1 MLKILLIEDEL
12 IIAKDLKMT
21 LEKNE
26 FSNVQIAKNETEA
39 FQLFKDYNYDLIITD
54 INLNSAKDGIEI
66 ISYFNTLEKVPV
78 VYLTAYSDND
88 IIKRAEAT
96 SPFAYL
102 LKPFNESQLKATI
115 NLALI
120 NFKKRPLDS
129 REFIYNSEQIMKLTK
144 REKQVLVTLSS
155 GNSTKE
161 IAEVLSI
168 SNQTVE
174 KHKQN
179 IREKLNLR
187 TVAEMINFTMTSRL
201 YKLK

>member
-66 ISYFNTLEKVPV
+66 ISYFNTLKKVPV

-120 NFKKRPLDS
+120 NFKKKPLDS
-129 REFIYNSEQIMKLTK
+129 GEFNYNSEQIMKLTK

>member
-1 MLKILLIEDEL
+1 MLHILLIEDEL

-21 LEKNE
+21 LEKQK
-26 FSNVQIAKNETEA
+26 FSKVDVSKNEEEA
-39 FQLFKDYNYDLIITD
+39 IAFFTSNTYDIIITD
-54 INLNSAKDGIEI
+54 INLNSKKDGIEI
-66 ISYFNTLEKVPV
+66 ISHFNTIKKIPV
-78 VYLTAYSDND
+78 VYLTAYSDDD

-96 SPFAYL
+96 SPFAYI

-115 NLALI
+115 NLALL
-120 NFKKRPLDS
+120 NFKKRDQASKGLID
-129 REFIYNSEQIMKLTK
+129 NSDKIALLTK
-144 REKQVLVTLSS
+144 REKQVLVTLSN
-155 GNSTKE
+155 GNSSKE
-161 IAEVLSI
+161 IAEVLNI